1 MNRNTKKVHYKNK
14 INDSRNDG
22 KLLWK
27 IFNQIMGRST
37 TRQNT
42 FIKVDGAQL
51 TKPMEIATYFKNY
64 FTNKVENLRGNM
76 TPSDGSS
83 CILIENHMMKG
94 KSCQFDFVPVNF

>member
-37 TRQNT
+37 TRQNS
-42 FIKVDGAQL
+42 FIKVDGA
-51 TKPMEIATYFKNY
+51 
-64 FTNKVENLRGNM
+64 
-76 TPSDGSS
+76 
-83 CILIENHMMKG
+83 
-94 KSCQFDFVPVNF
+94 